1 MIAQL
6 RGALGNGSAFLL
18 SVVLLAGATI
28 TIGKLLAEPPAY
40 VCTGNSCELRSGVK

>member
-18 SVVLLAGATI
+18 VVVCLAGATI
-28 TIGKLLAEPPAY
+28 AVGKLLAEPPAV